1 MQEKA
6 LCIAIPPED
15 GSGTVDQFLRKL
27 TTLKEKGDA
36 AHLESNIFKTQESAL
51 QALNEA
57 KVDLI
62 LLPAEVWATMNQ
74 HGLELA
80 ATLPRREATW
90 VLISEDKAEYLPKNA
105 LLICPN
111 RMLRRQMRRARI
123 DIHTMSLEDAF
134 DRFEKPQDEA
144 WSGLV
149 PWMEKLRGQGQI
161 DGYIIDRGRW
171 AAAGIRARRHTL
183 GMHRGNPERAHFI
196 PPTFSGLSVLLSRKG
211 FPYERTNIFNDK
223 PAEIA
228 FTNELELW
236 SRIPSSIR
244 DLVGIHVEQRGIGTI
259 LREAEASEDLSLTE
273 SFMDRD
279 GRVAR
284 RGTRVE
290 IRMETLNVNGKRTI
304 AIERTGP
311 LEYAYE
317 EIVRTMLEWEE
328 LLAVALEKRQNKDDL
343 TLVEQFLSPY

>member
-15 GSGTVDQFLRKL
+15 GSGTIDQFLRIL
-27 TTLKEKGDA
+27 TILKEKGDA
-36 AHLESNIFKTQESAL
+36 THIEPHTFETHESAIK
-51 QALNEA
+51 ALNEA

-62 LLPAEVWATMNQ
+62 LLSAEVWAKMNH

-105 LLICPN
+105 LLICPH

-123 DIHTMSLEDAF
+123 DVHTMSLEDAF
-134 DRFEKPQDEA
+134 DRFEKPQDES
-144 WSGLV
+144 WSSIV
-149 PWMEKLRGQGQI
+149 PWMEKLREQGEI
-161 DGYIIDRGRW
+161 DGYIIDRGHW

-183 GMHRGNPERAHFI
+183 GMHRGDPERAHFI
-196 PPTFSGLSVLLSRKG
+196 PPTFSGLSVLLSRKS
-211 FPYERTNIFNDK
+211 FPYERTNIFNDR
-223 PAEIA
+223 PAETA

-236 SRIPSSIR
+236 SQIPSSIR

-259 LREAEASEDLSLTE
+259 LREAEESEDLSLTE

-284 RGTRVE
+284 KGSRVE

-317 EIVRTMLEWEE
+317 ERVLTMLEWQE
-328 LLAVALEKRQNKDDL
+328 LLAVALEKRPNKDDL